1 MTYCRE
7 HKSSRI
13 LALALGVGIIT
24 TGVFSTDRVNIYA
37 QGTEMSTEVEAL
49 KNLRYLDEMTP
60 TYHKSGEGA
69 NVDYG
74 YKNRVDYENKPISIN
89 INGQKKSLA
98 NGVSTHAPATLEYSL
113 DGLDV
118 NVFESYLALTD
129 IKPGKVEYRI
139 YLDGVLQYASG
150 EINNNTTQLIRVNV
164 KDAHKL
170 KIVIDHLGSTSYDH
184 AILGNA
190 RLYKKDIDENA
201 LSSTSISDPG
211 FSFKDMN
218 NAKYRLNKDQY
229 LFLESVGKVPL
240 FTLATESPES
250 LKFVKE
256 LLDSPQVLRYYNT
269 AGNSAG
275 RNKIGFLR
283 TLKRIYEADSEALSN
298 PDSQKIATAVAM
310 EYANGPIRFW
320 ANGDVKSDAVKRYKI
335 YRDLNRKE
343 GELMPIFKTL
353 DIELMRN
360 VVSAEVSDEDIL
372 WLREKIKREKPELLV
387 SNDAL
392 SGVTHQYIAYNT
404 YNRFG
409 DWVQAG
415 GYYGYNPSLATVVDI
430 GGVCGSISKFDVVSL
445 RSFGVPASLIG
456 QPGHAAVVYMRD
468 DGTWS
473 RANNISSWA
482 DSQGGTSTILAEGSG
497 GNNASYNIL
506 SIAARKNPQNYELAK
521 YYFAESKLKT
531 GDDRLALWEKTLD
544 LTPEYV
550 PVYREMMKEMESRN
564 AKPEEWYQL
573 SLRILKNFRNYPK
586 PMIDLLNISTPHF
599 NRETAENW
607 PLLADFAVK
616 YVDTVDSVTEGKARD
631 VYDNTQIE
639 NGNPFSPDYKNY
651 YNKYSTLL
659 GSFSFD
665 GPFAN
670 RLRRARAGSEYS
682 LDGGVSFKP
691 ILEDN
696 PLIPLRDTAKITEE
710 NGIIIRLKGMEKGQ
724 KIKFKASQPPTNL
737 KVNDEEDFIVGLNG
751 SYEYSL
757 DNGESWISGD
767 ITPNLSGDKTVLV
780 RVKRAGTNLGSDP
793 VSLHFTSSIN
803 TPSRILHSNM
813 RIVNYSTQQNDT
825 DQAARNSING
835 DKNDFWHTVWRG
847 GDVTPHLTIGFDREY
862 NLRTFNYLP
871 RQDSGTNGNILE
883 YTISVSDDGNSWR
896 EVYHG
901 NFSYKNGNDKAEKTQ
916 ELPQGSRARF
926 VKLTVLNGMGKF
938 ASAADISFGIDQEE
952 ANLAKASHDQK
963 LEENLKPQYIKNLK
977 NILADAG
984 TLRFLLNF
992 RQVNDPQL
1000 TEKLASFIDRVN
1012 TAQNI
1017 DSTEEMARELSAL
1030 SEEYK
1035 KINDEVIWAY
1045 NKTLLSREATDVSG
1059 RYEEIKKDEEEK
1071 AKAFKEEY
1079 ANLLSLTVDNVSL
1092 DNYNDLMKAKYV
1104 IFNKSPYTQ
1113 ELLQSDSQHIQELLD
1128 ALGKKADFISNE
1140 EEGYRQAFGKIIG
1153 MDANSLNQDNYN
1165 SVESEI
1171 IRARI
1176 AFQSLS
1182 PSVKTALGN
1191 LETKFTELEARLG
1204 ELKVEKVRNRVEKYI
1219 EAHRGDFAGKDKVE
1233 DVWNQAI
1240 AKADSE
1246 IHKSEVRSNIAK
1258 MEDIIFKLETKH
1270 AQLLYAEWQSSD
1282 DEDRINKFKNDFSS
1296 LLSKDIESVTSA
1308 DKDALSKAMDS
1319 FRRLNDYQQ
1328 SQLTTERERLLE
1340 INKKLFENQDK
1351 ANYVQDLINKLE
1363 VNLNTSISSARAED
1377 RSQLEG
1383 LRNRVRSLKNDSSK
1397 NPDEKLE
1404 IYSQIEKARMDIV
1417 KAYSPAKEK
1426 ARFSSLGMD
1435 SIMSLKSGELS
1446 LEDKNLLEAEKEK
1459 INSLPSKERD
1469 YLSDQINHLNILD
1482 RQMERLENPDNAE
1495 DLEIEAEL
1503 RKRAIEE
1510 IKALNNLNDYER
1522 NRFVEAIKSADT
1534 DVEIQTR
1541 LRDAKIADRRKIET
1555 ANKKEEKIRK
1565 VMDYLD
1571 SLVNTENPNY
1581 QPWAEELTP
1590 KVRLILNDYTRDYLE
1605 QYNEG
1610 EIQWIY
1616 DQIVKRVAVLR
1627 SQSEDIIANRLNKA
1641 EYDSTMDKFKKVI
1654 TDAESLLEDSSNS
1667 NHAEEGSEKRVA
1679 IKSDKA
1685 RAKLNKLL
1693 EDAKFAKEAGLST
1706 NELKN
1711 YMNNFESKLDEICQE
1726 EKAANAKKAEST
1738 AETNTQAD
1746 QGESTAEG
1754 EGSSENNPQGDK
1766 RTEDSASKADEKNNE
1781 ANSEANKEANNQA
1794 SSPNSSEDSTSDRKD
1809 SESKESEKASSESGE
1824 NEKVSAGS
1832 SASENREESEPLN
1845 GVEDS
1850 ASAGE
1855 DNSEDNGVCLIPE
1868 ESAHNKAI
1876 KEAIDRIS
1884 KLKNLDKKELE
1895 DFSNELTHSHA
1906 GCDLN
1911 EIIIRAE
1918 RKDAENLNKKTE
1930 EEARHSVLVENASK
1944 EIRKLKNLTDSDI
1957 EDFIKNLEKATN
1969 NEEIEKIVEEAKI
1982 ANEKVNNTGETA
1994 PTTPPSSEDSTHSE
2008 VVPPSKAEEPTH
2020 SEVVSPG
2027 KTEEPT
2033 HSEVASSGKTED
2045 STNSETESMAAPNV
2059 DANKNVN
2066 SRASSGS
2073 IAINLF
2079 SSKDTDG
2086 QSKKYSSERIAGKD
2100 RIETSIKLAK
2110 KLYPN
2115 GAKTIFIVNKEKFAD
2130 SLATTALAKE
2140 MKAPILYTDK
2150 DSTPE
2155 QIVTVLKDLGA
2166 KKLVFIGGEGAI
2178 SSSQIKELEN
2188 KGYDVDRMGGVNRYE
2203 TASILAEQL
2212 LKMKNN
2218 KPKEVILASAEN
2230 YADALSISAYC
2241 AKKSILI
2248 LLVGKDNISKE
2259 NERIFKKLGNPTI
2272 HIVGGENS
2280 ISKKLESYIEKLTKS
2295 KVNRLAG
2302 KDRYETSNIISEK
2315 FAPNAK
2321 TAVVASGERFEDA
2334 LLSGLVA
2341 ANDDSTLILCKK
2353 DGLTVKTEQY
2363 IKNSKIEDIKIIGG
2377 ENTISNKVVE
2387 ELEKLQVR

>member
-256 LLDSPQVLRYYNT
+256 LLDSPQALRYYNT
-269 AGNSAG
+269 AGNPAG
-275 RNKIGFLR
+275 KNNMGFLN
-283 TLKRIYEADSEALSN
+283 TLQRIYNADSEALSN
-298 PDSQKIATAVAM
+298 PDSQKIAIAVAM

-320 ANGDVKSDAVKRYKI
+320 ANGDVKSDAVKRYEI

-343 GELMPIFKTL
+343 GELMPVFKTL

-392 SGVTHQYIAYNT
+392 SEVTHQYIAYKT

-409 DWVQAG
+409 DWVQQG

-445 RSFGVPASLIG
+445 RAFGVPASLIG

-482 DSQGGTSTILAEGSG
+482 DSQGGISTMLAEGSS
-497 GNNASYNIL
+497 GNNTTYNIL
-506 SIAARKNPQNYELAK
+506 SIDARKKPQNYELAK

-531 GDDRLALWEKTLD
+531 GDERLALWEKTLE

-564 AKPEEWYQL
+564 AKPEEWYQI
-573 SLRILKNFRNYPK
+573 SLRILKNLRNYPK

-599 NRETAENW
+599 NSETAANW

-631 VYDNTQIE
+631 VYDHTEIE
-639 NGNPFSPDYKNY
+639 NGRPFSPDYKNY
-651 YNKYSTLL
+651 YDKYSTLM

-670 RLRRARAGSEYS
+670 RLKRARAGSEYS

-691 ILEDN
+691 ILEDT
-696 PLIPLRDTAKITEE
+696 PLIPLRETAKITEE

-737 KVNDEEDFIVGLNG
+737 IANDDEDYIVGLNG

-767 ITPNLSGDKTVLV
+767 ITPNLSGEKTVLV
-780 RVKRAGTNLGSDP
+780 RVKRSGTNLGSDP
-793 VSLHFTSSIN
+793 VSLHFTASSS
-803 TPSRILHSNM
+803 TPNRILHSNM

-825 DQAARNSING
+825 DQAARNAING
-835 DKNDFWHTVWRG
+835 NNRDFWHTVWRG

-862 NLRTFNYLP
+862 NLKNFNYLP
-871 RQDSGTNGNILE
+871 RQDTSTNGNILE

-901 NFSYKNGNDKAEKTQ
+901 NFSYKNGNDRAMKTQ
-916 ELPQGSRARF
+916 ELPEGTRGRF
-926 VKLTVLNGMGKF
+926 AKLTVLNGVGKF

-952 ANLAKASHDQK
+952 AKLAKTSHDQK
-963 LEENLKPQYIKNLK
+963 LEENLKPQYIKKLKKLLGDSGNLK
-977 NILADAG
+977 
-984 TLRFLLNF
+984 FLLGL
-992 RQVNDPQL
+992 RQVNDQNL
-1000 TEKLASFIDRVN
+1000 TEKLSSFMSRVN
-1012 TAQNI
+1012 AAQ
-1017 DSTEEMARELSAL
+1017 STENSEQMARELSSL

-1035 KINDEVIWAY
+1035 RLNDEVIWEY
-1045 NKTLLSREATDVSG
+1045 NKTLLSRESTDVSG

-1079 ANLLSLTVDNVSL
+1079 ANLLSLTLNNVSIE
-1092 DNYNDLMKAKYV
+1092 NYNDLMKAKYV
-1104 IFNKSPYTQ
+1104 ILNKTPHTQ

-1128 ALGKKADFISNE
+1128 AIGKKPEFISNE
-1140 EEGYRQAFGKIIG
+1140 EEGYRQAFGKIME
-1153 MDANSLNQDNYN
+1153 MDVNALNQNNYDR
-1165 SVESEI
+1165 VESEI
-1171 IRARI
+1171 KLARTSY
-1176 AFQSLS
+1176 QDLS
-1182 PSVKTALGN
+1182 PAAKMAIGN
-1191 LETKFTELEARLG
+1191 AEMKFTELEKRLQ
-1204 ELKVEKVRNRVEKYI
+1204 ELKVEKVRNRLEKYI
-1219 EAHRGDFAGKDKVE
+1219 ESHRNDFVGKEKVE
-1233 DVWNQAI
+1233 AI
-1240 AKADSE
+1240 WKQTVDKADSE
-1246 IHKSEVRSNIAK
+1246 VHKDKVRNNIEK
-1258 MEDIIFKLETKH
+1258 MQDLLFKLETKH
-1270 AQLLYAEWQSSD
+1270 AQLLYAEWQSLD
-1282 DEDRINKFKNDFSS
+1282 DNDRINKFKNDFAE
-1296 LLSKDIESVTSA
+1296 LLNKDLDSIIAA
-1308 DKDALSKAMDS
+1308 DKDALSKALDS

-1328 SQLTTERERLLE
+1328 SQLSSQREKLLE

-1351 ANYVQDLINKLE
+1351 ANYVQDLIKKLE
-1363 VNLNTSISSARAED
+1363 VNLNTSVSSAKADD
-1377 RSQLEG
+1377 RRELEG
-1383 LRNRVRSLKNDSSK
+1383 LLARVRSLKNDSSK

-1404 IYSQIEKARMDIV
+1404 IYNEIERARMEVV
-1417 KAYSPAKEK
+1417 KAYSPAKEE
-1426 ARFSSLGMD
+1426 ARFLSLGMD
-1435 SIMSLKSGELS
+1435 NIMSLKLGNLS
-1446 LEDKNLLEAEKEK
+1446 IKDKNLLEEEKEK
-1459 INSLPSKERD
+1459 INNIPSKQRE
-1469 YLSDQINHLNILD
+1469 YLSDQVNHLNSLD
-1482 RQMERLENPDNAE
+1482 RQMERLENPNNAQE
-1495 DLEIEAEL
+1495 LEREAEE
-1503 RKRAIEE
+1503 RERAIEE
-1510 IKALNNLNDYER
+1510 INALTSLNDYER
-1522 NRFVEAIKSADT
+1522 NRYIEGVKSASANT
-1534 DVEIQTR
+1534 GIQELLRNAKFANTR
-1541 LRDAKIADRRKIET
+1541 KAET
-1555 ANKKEEKIRK
+1555 ANKKEDKIRR

-1581 QPWAEELTP
+1581 QTWADEIVP
-1590 KVRLILNDYTRDYLE
+1590 KVRLILNDYSRDYLE
-1605 QYNEG
+1605 QYNER

-1616 DQIVKRVAVLR
+1616 DQIVKRADILR
-1627 SQSEDIIANRLNKA
+1627 SQSNDIISKRLEKS
-1641 EYDSTMDKFKKVI
+1641 EYDTTMDKFKKLI
-1654 TDAESLLEDSSNS
+1654 TDAQSLMEDSANS
-1667 NHAEEGSEKRVA
+1667 NHIEEGSEAKIA
-1679 IKSDKA
+1679 IKSSEG
-1685 RAKLNKLL
+1685 REKLNKLL
-1693 EDAKFAKEAGLST
+1693 EDAKFAKEAGLGI

-1711 YMNNFESKLDEICQE
+1711 YMKNFESKLDEICQE
-1726 EKAANAKKAEST
+1726 EKD
-1738 AETNTQAD
+1738 TNDKTSENTTDPSVTDDKGQTGED
-1746 QGESTAEG
+1746 KQGESKEDNDAGSQANPKENEGAADSSTNIGENNDKTDTEKNKETNSESMLPNSDKPASNENEGSGVPGSATGNNDDEGGTVVNNG
-1754 EGSSENNPQGDK
+1754 EGRENPPSNDSEVAG
-1766 RTEDSASKADEKNNE
+1766 T
-1781 ANSEANKEANNQA
+1781 
-1794 SSPNSSEDSTSDRKD
+1794 TSD
-1809 SESKESEKASSESGE
+1809 
-1824 NEKVSAGS
+1824 
-1832 SASENREESEPLN
+1832 
-1845 GVEDS
+1845 EDQ
-1850 ASAGE
+1850 G
-1855 DNSEDNGVCLIPE
+1855 DNGVCLIPE

-1884 KLKNLDKKELE
+1884 KLKNLNKKELE
-1895 DFSNELTHSHA
+1895 DFSNELMHSHA

-1918 RKDAENLNKKTE
+1918 RKDAENLNKKIE

-1969 NEEIEKIVEEAKI
+1969 NEEIEKIVEEAKR
-1982 ANEKVNNTGETA
+1982 ANEKLNNTSETA
-1994 PTTPPSSEDSTHSE
+1994 PATPPSSEDSTHSE
-2008 VVPPSKAEEPTH
+2008 VV
-2020 SEVVSPG
+2020 SPG
-2027 KTEEPT
+2027 KTEDST
-2033 HSEVASSGKTED
+2033 HSEAVSPGKTED
-2045 STNSETESMAAPNV
+2045 STNSETESIATPNV

-2066 SRASSGS
+2066 SGASSGS
-2073 IAINLF
+2073 VARNLF

-2130 SLATTALAKE
+2130 SLAATALAKE

-2155 QIVTVLKDLGA
+2155 QIVTALKELGA
-2166 KKLVFIGGEGAI
+2166 KKLVFIGGEGTI
-2178 SSSQIKELEN
+2178 SSSQIKELES

-2241 AKKSILI
+2241 AKKSIPI
-2248 LLVGKDNISKE
+2248 LLVDKDNISKE
-2259 NERIFKKLGNPTI
+2259 NERILKKLGNPTI

-2302 KDRYETSNIISEK
+2302 KDRYETSNIVSEK

-2363 IKNSKIEDIKIIGG
+2363 IKNSNIEDIKIIGG